1 MDLAIVG
8 TIITCVTIICG
19 TMVSIMKPRVHT
31 QLSGCKNS
39 FELLNTKLTNEVH
52 LLTLKLD
59 SAVNDAWREVNIS
72 KTDRDSIRRTIVD
85 DSRTVIQLE
94 TEMKNVHSE
103 IREIKNAITVLG
115 DKIDILILGNSD
127 RVVMLKESARLNKN
141 K

>member
-31 QLSGCKNS
+31 QLPGCKNS